1 MIKNFSILVG
11 RMLTTYVPGFET
23 YKSCSI
29 PHIKHKYSVEMSK
42 KSDVVSSFHTR
53 TYAPFIITHGT
64 IVQIS
69 SIINFIVSEL
79 MQVPL
84 GIILKNENKIDEMVA
99 IMSELHQYIPTI
111 QSMLPPALLML
122 EGKLAQKNY

>member
-1 MIKNFSILVG
+1 MIGPI
-11 RMLTTYVPGFET
+11 
-23 YKSCSI
+23 
-29 PHIKHKYSVEMSK
+29 
-42 KSDVVSSFHTR
+42 R
-53 TYAPFIITHGT
+53 TCAPFIITHGT

-99 IMSELHQYIPTI
+99 CISIFQL
-111 QSMLPPALLML
+111 QSMLPPALLVL
-122 EGKLAQKNY
+122 EGKLTQKND